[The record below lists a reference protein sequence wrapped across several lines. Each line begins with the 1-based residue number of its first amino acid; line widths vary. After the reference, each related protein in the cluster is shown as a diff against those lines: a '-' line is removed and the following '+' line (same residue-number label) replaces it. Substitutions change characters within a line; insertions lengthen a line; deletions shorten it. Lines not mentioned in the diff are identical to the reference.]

1 MFTKLANEIDFN
13 DIEAFCGKW
22 GEGVRVEYKSK
33 TTTESLRKTISSF
46 ANTQGGILIIGVDAD
61 KERNKARFPIQ
72 GIPNNGGI
80 EEWIMQSATDGIYP
94 SILPEVIIC
103 DVPGETGNVVVVVRV
118 EESQQA
124 PHAIQNTDR
133 VYIRVASVTQPHKPK
148 DESKIKDAGID
159 RIEYLLKR
167 REEPRRISR
176 QILERI
182 EERVRTMSYRSQ
194 LEQPNLT
201 IFARPLFPF
210 RPIID
215 PSEIY
220 EFMVLHPLIP
230 STASNINLNTRKVS
244 GGVCY
249 MQTGESLDFWE
260 LNEYGIIYHRT
271 GLERERF
278 QGLHSFG
285 DIDTGEEKY
294 LDAEDIGGKVYKF
307 LGNAED
313 FYERYEYLGN
323 IEITV
328 KLQQIK
334 GEKIVFRED
343 RHPSFA
349 EDRES
354 VEPEV
359 SASTQC
365 VPRDLSKADFYADSL
380 IGLLNRLFWVFN
392 LRENEAQWQ
401 DGWREY
407 VAGRIGR

>member
-1 MFTKLANEIDFN
+1 MFTKLANEIDFS
-13 DIEAFCGKW
+13 DIEAFCQEW
-22 GEGVRVEYKSK
+22 GEGVRVEYKREIAHIPK
-33 TTTESLRKTISSF
+33 IISSF
-46 ANTQGGILIIGVDAD
+46 ANTQGGILIIGVETDENSRAKPD
-61 KERNKARFPIQ
+61 IQ
-72 GIPNNGGI
+72 GIPNAGGI
-80 EEWIMQSATDGIYP
+80 REQIEQSATDGIYP
-94 SILPEVIIC
+94 AIIPEVIIC

-118 EESQQA
+118 GESQEA
-124 PHAIQNTDR
+124 PHAIQNSTK
-133 VYIRVASVTQPHKPK
+133 VYVREGSVTQPYELA
-148 DESKIKDAGID
+148 DIG

-167 REEPRRISR
+167 RDEPERISLR
-176 QILERI
+176 ILERI
-182 EERVRTMSYRSQ
+182 EERVRIMSYRSQ
-194 LEQPNLT
+194 LELPNLT

-230 STASNINLNTRKVS
+230 STASNINLDTRKVA

-271 GLERERF
+271 DLERERF
-278 QGLHSFG
+278 KGIRSFG
-285 DIDTGEEKY
+285 GIDTGEEKY
-294 LDAEDIGGKVYKF
+294 LGSEDIGGKVYKF
-307 LGNAED
+307 LGNVKD
-313 FYERYEYLGN
+313 FCERCEYLGN

-334 GEKIVFRED
+334 GEKIVFSED

-380 IGLLNRLFWVFN
+380 VGLLNRLFWVFN

-407 VAGRIGR
+407 VAGRVGR